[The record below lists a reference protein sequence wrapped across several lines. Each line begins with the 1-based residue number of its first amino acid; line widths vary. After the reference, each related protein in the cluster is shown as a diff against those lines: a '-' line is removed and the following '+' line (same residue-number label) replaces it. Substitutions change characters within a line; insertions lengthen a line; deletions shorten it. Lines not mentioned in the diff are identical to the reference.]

1 MARTKK
7 SDMTQGE
14 MVARELNVDDEFR
27 RDWDRHAPARL
38 VAAKL
43 IEYRSDHELSQRGL
57 ADVLGLKQPQ
67 VARWESGESLP
78 NSDNLALIAGALD
91 IEIVLSFARADREP
105 KQITKKTAE
114 RATAYTEAGAVVRM
128 AAG

>member
-1 MARTKK
+1 MARTTKK
-7 SDMTQGE
+7 DVTQGE
-14 MVARELNVDDEFR
+14 MVAHELNVDEGFR
-27 RDWDRHAPARL
+27 QDWEKHAPARM

-43 IEYRSDHELSQRGL
+43 IEYRFDNDLSQRAL
-57 ADVLGLKQPQ
+57 ADLLGVKQPQ

-78 NSDNLALIAGALD
+78 AAGNLALIAAKLD

-105 KQITKKTAE
+105 KKITSSTRK
-114 RATAYTEAGAVVRM
+114 RAASYSEAGAVVRF